1 MSTNQ
6 NIFPPTVK
14 LLTLEAWSNTSI
26 LIRLEN
32 VDLQNTETVSL
43 SGILDILGQS
53 ASAAVETT
61 LDGNMNI
68 KDLRRLSWNDEGKNK
83 RRPRTEPTPVDI
95 DQITLKP
102 KQIRTFELVLN

>member
-1 MSTNQ
+1 M
-6 NIFPPTVK
+6 
-14 LLTLEAWSNTSI
+14 LTLEAWTNTSI

-32 VDLQNTETVSL
+32 IGLQNTETVSVA
-43 SGILDILGQS
+43 GILAILGQS

-68 KDLRRLSWNDEGKNK
+68 KDLSRLSWNNDGKQE
-83 RRPRTEPTPVDI
+83 RRPRTEQNPI
-95 DQITLKP
+95 DLDKITLKP